1 MIQETNNS
9 TNQKP
14 LGTCEPRGS
23 EEILIDPNIK
33 FDNKMKK
40 IFKRIQG
47 N

>member
-33 FDNKMKK
+33 FDNKMKED
-40 IFKRIQG
+40 IQK
-47 N
+47 NH